1 MSERQRAGARG
12 SEVAAARVGPV
23 RSLGP
28 TRTMQ
33 LGLATVALVLAFSAP
48 MFLRPYLVGLL
59 SVTLIY
65 ALYAMSI
72 NLLAGWAGLVSVGH
86 AGIMAS
92 AGYGVA
98 YISREGGGHG
108 LQFAVGLG
116 IGLLVSV
123 VFGLMAMRTSEVY
136 FLMITLALGM
146 VVWGLTYRMSG
157 ITGGENGLRGI
168 LRPPPIAPYWNYYY
182 LCLAVFIVSFG
193 LIWLITRSPLG
204 LTLQGLRDSESRA
217 TALGYNP
224 ALYKCYAFVISGFFA
239 TVAGILYVWYHQFI
253 SPAVAE
259 FLQSGIGVLMVIL
272 GGVGTLTGPLVGAAV
287 VTWIENVV
295 SGFIGR
301 WPTVMGLIFI
311 FVILFARDG
320 IVGGV
325 TRLWHWSRRRRRS
338 TPGARQV
345 DEVPA
350 TTQGNAPVVGIEPG
364 APPGRSASPGRE
376 KQ

>member
-1 MSERQRAGARG
+1 MTTAR
-12 SEVAAARVGPV
+12 V
-23 RSLGP
+23 RSLRPPQG
-28 TRTMQ
+28 TRLLQ
-33 LGLATVALVLAFSAP
+33 LGSAAALLIVAFSAP

-65 ALYAMSI
+65 ALFAMSI

-98 YISREGGGHG
+98 YVAREGGGHG
-108 LQFAVGLG
+108 LQLAVGLTLG
-116 IGLLVSV
+116 IVVSLI
-123 VFGLMAMRTSEVY
+123 FGLMAMRTTEVY

-146 VVWGLTYRMSG
+146 VVWGLTYRMAG

-168 LRPPPIAPYWNYYY
+168 LRPAPIAAYWNYYY
-182 LCLAVFIVSFG
+182 LCLAIFLVCLA
-193 LIWLITRSPLG
+193 LIWMITRSPLG

-239 TVAGILYVWYHQFI
+239 TIAGILYVWYHQFI
-253 SPAVAE
+253 SPAIAE

-311 FVILFARDG
+311 FVVLFARDG
-320 IVGGV
+320 LVGGAG
-325 TRLWHWSRRRRRS
+325 RLWRRS
-338 TPGARQV
+338 YRHRRPPAGGRTDDASATAPDVGPV
-345 DEVPA
+345 DHTVTGMEPA
-350 TTQGNAPVVGIEPG
+350 ASQE
-364 APPGRSASPGRE
+364 RSASPRRAKPSRE

>member
-1 MSERQRAGARG
+1 MTTVPRPSF
-12 SEVAAARVGPV
+12 
-23 RSLGP
+23 RSP
-28 TRTMQ
+28 TATRLLQ
-33 LGLATVALVLAFSAP
+33 LGLAAVALALAFSAP

-65 ALYAMSI
+65 ALFAMSI

-98 YISREGGGHG
+98 YIAREGGSHG
-108 LQFAVGLG
+108 LQLAVGLVMG
-116 IGLLVSV
+116 MLVSLI
-123 VFGLMAMRTSEVY
+123 FGLMAMRTTEVY

-146 VVWGLTYRMSG
+146 VVWGLTYRMAG

-168 LRPPPIAPYWNYYY
+168 LRPPPIAAYWNYYY
-182 LCLAVFIVSFG
+182 LCLVIFLVCFG
-193 LIWLITRSPLG
+193 LIWLITRSPVG

-239 TVAGILYVWYHQFI
+239 TIAGILYVWYHQFI
-253 SPAVAE
+253 SPAIAE

-311 FVILFARDG
+311 FVVLFARDG
-320 IVGGV
+320 LVGGAG
-325 TRLWHWSRRRRRS
+325 RLWRRSYRRRRPPADGRTDDAS
-338 TPGARQV
+338 AAEPDTGPV
-345 DEVPA
+345 DHTVTGMEPA
-350 TTQGNAPVVGIEPG
+350 ASHE
-364 APPGRSASPGRE
+364 RSASPRRAKPSRE